1 MSRAE
6 LATMAPAV
14 AALTRMFMN
23 SMRFCSQ
30 PNQQERMQVGGCVK
44 RKLNTEASD
53 QFCKSSRESWKWPSL
68 KRAANVL
75 LTDDLMRPGPSYR
88 KKIVRVPMLLA
99 LAPVLLLLLAPA
111 QRTR

>member
-53 QFCKSSRESWKWPSL
+53 QLCKSSRESWKSGSSL
-68 KRAANVL
+68 KRVANVL
-75 LTDDLMRPGPSYR
+75 LTDDLMRP
-88 KKIVRVPMLLA
+88 
-99 LAPVLLLLLAPA
+99 
-111 QRTR
+111 